1 MDADGQLGEL
11 LGPAAVLSAGIDTTI
26 RPISAHG
33 VELDLADRTVY
44 VNDRRGYSTF
54 HAVVRDSLPTRLK
67 HAVINDAGP
76 RVQRH
81 LGFRRGRAGNF
92 NLFAA
97 ADGTFVIR
105 PTLGKPSGH
114 HQRRNSILPGSQL
127 DPREAER
134 VMWDVI
140 VVGTGMGGGMLGY
153 SLARS
158 GRRVLFVEKGRSTL
172 PGAPGTIRSA
182 MTEVAEPLAGR
193 SAEAYCDALARSGR
207 STDEVEDISGRFS
220 RRFVPLLGSGTGG
233 SSAIYAMVC
242 ERFFVRDFTP
252 RQNFRDPGDS
262 TVPDAWPITYDQ
274 MRPWYAAAEK
284 LLGVRGQPDPLRPE
298 AAEVGLPAAP
308 PFSADNQPLVDY
320 LAGQGLHPYHLPMA
334 CDYTD
339 GCSSCLGYLCHQACK
354 NDAARNA
361 VLPAVTEHGAHLLTE
376 CRVVRLEADRTHVRQ
391 VICAHRSGLLALKAK
406 VVVLAA
412 GALAT
417 PVLLLNSRS
426 GDWPRGLANGSDWVG
441 RNFMRHLVDLI
452 ELWPERGCKITDQ
465 NKEIGLNDF
474 YFWEGEK
481 YGNLQSLSSVP
492 PMEYFTNH
500 PGWQHKLLRLMSP
513 ALRPIYERFLSGGL
527 VLAAM
532 LEDLP
537 YLDNRVLP
545 SVRPT
550 MDGRQR
556 LRIQYRLH
564 ASEIERRA
572 AFLRQLKEVLKP
584 FRTITLGAA
593 KGNDNLGHV
602 CGTCRFGTDPKT
614 SVLDPQNRAH
624 EVDNLYVVDASF
636 FPSSAA
642 LSPSLTIAANALRVA
657 AHLIQAH
664 FAT

>member
-1 MDADGQLGEL
+1 MADGE
-11 LGPAAVLSAGIDTTI
+11 
-26 RPISAHG
+26 
-33 VELDLADRTVY
+33 
-44 VNDRRGYSTF
+44 VN
-54 HAVVRDSLPTRLK
+54 
-67 HAVINDAGP
+67 
-76 RVQRH
+76 
-81 LGFRRGRAGNF
+81 
-92 NLFAA
+92 
-97 ADGTFVIR
+97 
-105 PTLGKPSGH
+105 
-114 HQRRNSILPGSQL
+114 
-127 DPREAER
+127 PREAER

-172 PGAPGTIRSA
+172 PGVPGTIRSS
-182 MTEVAEPLAGR
+182 MPELAEPLAGR
-193 SAEAYCDALARSGR
+193 STEAYYDALARAGR
-207 STDEVEDISGRFS
+207 STDEIEDISGRFA

-233 SSAIYAMVC
+233 SSAIYGLVC

-252 RQNFRDPGDS
+252 RQDFRNPGDS
-262 TVPDAWPITYDQ
+262 TVPEAWPVTYDQ

-308 PFSADNQPLVDY
+308 PFSAVNQPLVDY
-320 LAGQGLHPYHLPMA
+320 LAGRGLHPYHLPMA

-339 GCSSCLGYLCHQACK
+339 GCPTCTGYLCDQPCK
-354 NDAARNA
+354 NDAARSA
-361 VLPAVTEHGAHLLTE
+361 VLPALAEHGAQLLTE
-376 CRVVRLEADRTHVRQ
+376 CRAVRLDADRTQVRQ
-391 VICAHRSGLLALKAK
+391 VICEYRSGMLALKAK

-412 GALAT
+412 GALVT

-441 RNFMRHLVDLI
+441 RNLMRHLVDLI
-452 ELWPERGCKITDQ
+452 EIWPQPDSKITDQ

-474 YFWEGEK
+474 YFWEGQK
-481 YGNLQSLSSVP
+481 YGAVQSLGSVP

-500 PGWQHKLLRLMSP
+500 PGWRLKMLRLMSP
-513 ALRPIYERFLSGGL
+513 AARRIYERFFSGGL

-532 LEDLP
+532 MEDLP

-545 SVRPT
+545 SDRPSS
-550 MDGRQR
+550 DGRQR
-556 LRIQYRLH
+556 LRLQYRLH

-572 AFLRQLKEVLKP
+572 VFLRQLKQEFEP
-584 FRTITLGAA
+584 FRKITLGAP
-593 KGNDNLGHV
+593 KTNGNLGHV

-636 FPSSAA
+636 FPSSTGIN
-642 LSPSLTIAANALRVA
+642 PSLTIAANALRVA
-657 AHLIQAH
+657 AHVNQVH